1 MPSSGGKKG
10 AQRTKGNVKPS
21 SSSQA
26 AELLAQTGAGR
37 TGFIGFGSMGSPAYV
52 PASESFDDVD
62 SSLDSD
68 FRMVLRKLSKRDS
81 TTKIK
86 ALQEFAGLCEEKGEE
101 CLKGVLP
108 FWPRIYNKMSIDV
121 DYRVREATQQAMT
134 TLVSRV
140 RRNIAPYLKSVMGS
154 WLLSQCDTYP
164 TVSTSATQAFQSAFP
179 PTKQTDAMDYCKT
192 DITEFL
198 VDNLTS
204 QTPAT
209 LSEPRTST
217 QEEMETRY
225 SRVVTSSFLAL
236 RKLLLSLPAASSAG
250 LTGHMQG
257 LLKEGKFW
265 KHSKSSVSS
274 IKSAQYSFCASLCQM
289 LPNVAQEYITKL
301 SPLILHNIDSSDPV
315 ICSALWEAVLS
326 LVKFLPDSWNHV
338 SWTKAVWPKL
348 RTLLENGCH
357 GNASVIGPSLLPL
370 LSQIPGS
377 LSGESK
383 KFYMELFTCFRT
395 GLGVNSVQQ
404 SVIESSALVT
414 ALFECCQYTVKELAD
429 NQGETINCLLLDQ
442 VLPIVETS
450 LMETKSTLYKTPLYC
465 VFAQLTT
472 ALERM
477 DSGMALSSMCYRNL
491 LQMIEET
498 YPTLTNTPHF
508 HTFSSR
514 LLSLVSGQLRPNMVV
529 KAKADKVKFADDLAV
544 EDLKLGPVDMAG
556 SSQVF
561 VNSVSSYVFT
571 KCLQDESVEFLSV
584 FSRIF
589 DLYSSKEMVEELLT
603 ISSLKAG
610 TNVYLS
616 FVSGVIIPW
625 VSRVQTSNKEDHVMC
640 LLDVVM
646 VCLSQLEDSQALDIM
661 TQLAKGLTSPVLLC
675 NLITKALE
683 IHDSTPSVS
692 SWLKSSVLTDRIISL
707 GDDIC
712 KMTTESSGN
721 QDVLEHGWSLITLV
735 LSASVNE
742 GPVFDP
748 TCIEQTLGV
757 IYKTL
762 QQLGTSGSK
771 DRVDKAVT
779 FVAKATKTFFQ
790 NLMVCPS
797 LDSVENLMLALFTV
811 YIDSDYP
818 VTDRTREE
826 VHEALNCGLCV
837 IVRQTGA
844 YLRSGGFLEKSAE
857 LTRTLISSR
866 TQTLVMLQHV
876 CLCVNKVL
884 ATLRDNLPEASH
896 TDPTIQA
903 LVSMFFITPK
913 GDNFAQI
920 QEYMTIRGLLSLRSL
935 VKKRL
940 TTTLPTLMFTTLFN
954 VMLLMYKGSGD
965 MTLTLTRKASVTSV
979 SSKEQGQDGVET
991 TAVTWEKED
1000 LERLLDCLTQ
1010 SVITRWWAGNDKT
1023 VHRFPDLP
1031 SGLDQLKAKVRSL
1044 VTALDSES
1052 QRELLNMSLTRS
1064 EETGGIASVSLS
1076 TLLDILKT
1084 SQSEVSL
1091 SDDAVIDRCSTLTPT
1106 ILHTLQCSTSYVSD
1120 HARLTAAQILNAR
1133 FITTPADSSTQVDGG
1148 VGLLG
1153 VLNMTLPHI
1162 DCERSE
1168 VKDMFKSTL
1177 SQIIMWKQEK
1187 EDLMLFT
1194 CDLSEAS
1201 LDKIATNV
1209 EVMNF
1214 VQLYVTL
1221 LPQELENTDWD
1232 FIMCSTIAWVQTVA
1246 ESEHLLASQ
1255 TSVSVFTIRACQ
1267 LLGDVVNCIDTRI
1280 RMSPTSFP
1288 ENLLTEWDEF
1298 FSEGVFSI
1306 LLPLYVR
1313 LVAKSLQT
1321 TGGGLHDNVI
1331 SSMGLAI
1338 SCCPKQHVLNHQLP
1352 ANLIAEDLSPL
1363 PDSLQSLLNTFS
1375 PMMLYSSSSVQVT
1388 AFHLLNRIVSELS
1401 AYEQEDKDEVEQLQ
1415 EEDKRNDESSKP
1427 PHAVNKVCMEGAAA
1441 MDIVLCDASLEE
1453 CFIIAPNTDE
1463 YRYTM
1468 GYLLSWKLI
1477 LKLFKSSPSELRAR
1491 YAVYFKETGIV
1502 TNLLAHLYQLM
1513 PDNPVAPDT
1522 QTSYFKDTP
1531 LLLPT
1536 ARPQSCDIKHLS
1548 CDVYQQCLETIPA
1561 LVRQWWI
1568 EQDKRT
1574 TSYIDKFTKKHVSP
1588 LLCHSEISS
1597 VQATDEEL
1605 DGIEIKARPKI
1616 REVIAKYTMSEVS
1629 VEVAISLPE
1638 NYPLGSIT
1646 VVSDKKVGVTQSQWD
1661 RWLLHLNIFLQHQNG
1676 SIIEGLKL
1684 WKKNID
1690 KRFEGVDDCMICY
1703 SVLHGTNFQL
1713 PRLQCRTC
1721 KKKFH
1726 SACLYK
1732 WFSTSHNSTC
1742 PLCRNLF

>member
-121 DYRVREATQQAMT
+121 DHRVREATQQAMT

-179 PTKQTDAMDYCKT
+179 PAKQTDAIDYCKT

-198 VDNLTS
+198 VENLTS

-236 RKLLLSLPAASSAG
+236 RKLLLSLPAASPDA
-250 LTGHMQG
+250 LTEHMQG

-265 KHSKSSVSS
+265 KHSKSTVSS
-274 IKSAQYSFCASLCQM
+274 IKSAQYSFCASLCQI

-315 ICSALWEAVLS
+315 LCSALWEAVLS

-357 GNASVIGPSLLPL
+357 GNASVIGPNLLPL

-395 GLGVNSVQQ
+395 GLGVESVQQ
-404 SVIESSALVT
+404 SVSESSALVT
-414 ALFECCQYTVKELAD
+414 SLFECCQYTVKELAD

-442 VLPIVETS
+442 VLPVVESS
-450 LMETKSTLYKTPLYC
+450 LMETKSTLYKTPLYGM
-465 VFAQLTT
+465 FAQLTT
-472 ALERM
+472 ALERT
-477 DSGMALSSMCYRNL
+477 DSGVSLSSMCYRHL

-508 HTFSSR
+508 SHILQQT
-514 LLSLVSGQLRPNMVV
+514 SLPCVRAAQTQHGHQGQDRQG
-529 KAKADKVKFADDLAV
+529 KFADDLTV
-544 EDLKLGPVDMAG
+544 EDLKLGPVEMSD

-571 KCLQDESVEFLSV
+571 KCFQAESVEFLSV

-589 DLYSSKEMVEELLT
+589 NLYNSNEMVETLLT
-603 ISSLKAG
+603 ISSLQAG

-625 VSRVQTSNKEDHVMC
+625 VTKEQTSNKEDHVMC

-646 VCLSQLEDSQALDIM
+646 VCLSQVEDSQALDIM

-675 NLITKALE
+675 NLINKALE

-742 GPVFDP
+742 GPVFDAA
-748 TCIEQTLGV
+748 CIEQTLGV

-826 VHEALNCGLCV
+826 VHEALNFGLYV

-866 TQTLVMLQHV
+866 TQTLPVLQHV

-884 ATLRDNLPEASH
+884 ATLRDNLPDASH

-903 LVSMFFITPK
+903 LLNTFFITAK
-913 GDNFAQI
+913 ADDYAQI
-920 QEYMTIRGLLSLRSL
+920 QEYMTIRGLLSLTSL
-935 VKKRL
+935 VKKRP
-940 TTTLPTLMFTTLFN
+940 TTTLPALMFTTLFN
-954 VMLLMYKGSGD
+954 AMLLMYKGSGD
-965 MTLTLTRKASVTSV
+965 MTLTLTRKASLTSI
-979 SSKEQGQDGVET
+979 SSKEQGQDGREI

-1010 SVITRWWAGNDKT
+1010 SIITRWWADNDKT
-1023 VHRFPDLP
+1023 VHRFPDLT
-1031 SGLDQLKAKVRSL
+1031 SGLDQLKVKVRSL
-1044 VTALDSES
+1044 VTVLDSES
-1052 QRELLNMSLTRS
+1052 QRKLLNMAMTRS

-1091 SDDAVIDRCSTLTPT
+1091 SDDAVIDRCSTLTT
-1106 ILHTLQCSTSYVSD
+1106 TSLHTLQCSTSYVSE

-1153 VLNMTLPHI
+1153 VLNMTLPHV
-1162 DCERSE
+1162 DTESPE
-1168 VKDMFKSTL
+1168 VKDIFKSTL
-1177 SQIIMWKQEK
+1177 SQIIMWKQET

-1194 CDLSEAS
+1194 CDLSEAD

-1221 LPQELENTDWD
+1221 LPQELGNTDWD

-1280 RMSPTSFP
+1280 RTSPSSFP
-1288 ENLLTEWDEF
+1288 DNLLTEWDEF

-1338 SCCPKQHVLNHQLP
+1338 SCCPKQHVLGLQLP

-1375 PMMLYSSSSVQVT
+1375 PMMLYSSASVQVT
-1388 AFHLLNRIVSELS
+1388 AFRVLNRIVSELP

-1441 MDIVLCDASLEE
+1441 MDIVLCDAGLEE
-1453 CFIIAPNTDE
+1453 CFTIAPNTDE
-1463 YRYTM
+1463 FRYTM

-1477 LKLFKSSPSELRAR
+1477 LKLFKSSPS
-1491 YAVYFKETGIV
+1491 V
-1502 TNLLAHLYQLM
+1502 M
-1513 PDNPVAPDT
+1513 
-1522 QTSYFKDTP
+1522 
-1531 LLLPT
+1531 
-1536 ARPQSCDIKHLS
+1536 
-1548 CDVYQQCLETIPA
+1548 
-1561 LVRQWWI
+1561 
-1568 EQDKRT
+1568 RT

-1629 VEVAISLPE
+1629 VEVVISLPE

-1732 WFSTSHNSTC
+1732 WFSTSHNSSC